1 MDHEAPASRSKS
13 LGERFLI
20 GPSTE
25 HSAIPPLS
33 SRTLLTSSRGM
44 GRLKQK
50 GKAGAAKAYVTRSSA
65 IKKLQCSLADFR
77 RLCILKGIYPRE
89 PRSRK
94 KANKGSSAP
103 TNFYYAKDI
112 AYLAHEPVLR
122 KLREHKA
129 FAKKLT
135 RALGR
140 GEWSSAKSLEENKP
154 VYRLDHII
162 KERYPTFVDAVRD
175 IDDALCMTSSLRP
188 YHPTPKSPLP
198 SSKTVF
204 LSIKGVY
211 YQAEVFDQTVTW
223 LVPYQFTQTIPT
235 DVDVR
240 VMLTF
245 LELYQTLLGFVF
257 FKLYTDAGLVYPPPL
272 DTKKDD
278 GAAGVGAFSL
288 QEAKDARPATNGSS
302 KVVEVDGKRVS
313 NKDVRQ
319 TIKSITAASADG
331 EDVQMNSIESAPANE
346 EDEEFVEDTTE
357 ENADDAPS
365 APAFTTAALPTLKT
379 LSTLPQ
385 STASKLFAPYTFW
398 LSRET
403 SRPIFEFIVR
413 SHGGRI
419 GWPATSGD
427 GSPVVED
434 DESITHVIIDRPV
447 VQRAGE
453 SEAERERRL
462 RRKYVQPQWAVD
474 CVNAGKI
481 LLEGLYAQ
489 GKTLPPHL
497 SPFGERADA
506 YDPTAG
512 LAEVEDEEMEDE
524 VILGEEDGEEAI
536 EEDDEEDDEKEPKL
550 ARAAKAALKAAAA
563 AEDAATLR
571 VAELEAEAAGVDV
584 GTFEKESRKAQKKAK
599 KAGAPKE
606 DEAEQDMNKMMM
618 SNKQRKLYERM
629 KYGEKK
635 RAAERQQLEVKKL
648 AIEKEKKRR
657 SKT

>member
-1 MDHEAPASRSKS
+1 
-13 LGERFLI
+13 
-20 GPSTE
+20 
-25 HSAIPPLS
+25 
-33 SRTLLTSSRGM
+33 M

-50 GKAGAAKAYVTRSSA
+50 GKAGAAKAYMTRSTA

-77 RLCILKGIYPRE
+77 RLCILKGIFPRE

-129 FAKKLT
+129 FAKKLA

-175 IDDALCMTSSLRP
+175 IDDALCMIFLFASLPADSKVSSTLTENCARLAAEWQLYVMHTHALR
-188 YHPTPKSPLP
+188 K
-198 SSKTVF
+198 VF

-211 YQAEVFDQTVTW
+211 YQAEVFDQTITW
-223 LVPYQFTQTIPT
+223 LVPYQFTQTIPP

-272 DTKKDD
+272 DTVKDD

-288 QEAKDARPATNGSS
+288 QETKDSRPATTGKA

-313 NKDVRQ
+313 SKDVRQ
-319 TIKSITAASADG
+319 TIKTITTSGASNSP
-331 EDVQMNSIESAPANE
+331 DVDMPTIDSSAVEE
-346 EDEEFVEDTTE
+346 EDEEFVEDTAE
-357 ENADDAPS
+357 EDTDDAPS
-365 APAFTTAALPTLKT
+365 APAFTTATLPTLKT

-385 STASKLFAPYTFW
+385 STSAKLFAPYTFW
-398 LSRET
+398 ISRET

-413 SHGGRI
+413 SFGGRI
-419 GWPATSGD
+419 GWPATSGS
-427 GSPVVED
+427 GSPFDEAD
-434 DESITHVIIDRPV
+434 DAITHVIIDRPI
-447 VQRAGE
+447 VQRTND
-453 SEAERERRL
+453 SEEERERRR
-462 RRKYVQPQWAVD
+462 RRKYVQPQWVVD
-474 CVNAGKI
+474 CVNAGKV
-481 LLEGLYAQ
+481 LLEDLYAQ

-497 SPFGERADA
+497 SPFGEHKDA

-512 LAEVEDEEMEDE
+512 IGVEEDEEMEDE
-524 VILGEEDGEEAI
+524 EIIEGEDKA
-536 EEDDEEDDEKEPKL
+536 DDEEEEEEEV
-550 ARAAKAALKAAAA
+550 ARTAKAALKAAAA
-563 AEDAATLR
+563 AEDAAALR
-571 VAELEAEAAGVDV
+571 AAELAAEAAGVDF
-584 GTFEKESRKAQKKAK
+584 GTFEKQTKKAQKKAK
-599 KAGAPKE
+599 TAQVPE
-606 DEAEQDMNKMMM
+606 DNEAEQDMNKMMM
-618 SNKQRKLYERM
+618 SNRQRKLYERM

-635 RAAERQQLEVKKL
+635 RATERQELEQKKR
-648 AIEKEKKRR
+648 AIEKAKKRR
-657 SKT
+657 SKA

>member
-1 MDHEAPASRSKS
+1 
-13 LGERFLI
+13 
-20 GPSTE
+20 
-25 HSAIPPLS
+25 
-33 SRTLLTSSRGM
+33 M

-50 GKAGAAKAYVTRSSA
+50 GKAGAAKAYMTRSVA

-77 RLCILKGIYPRE
+77 RLCILKGIFPRE

-129 FAKKLT
+129 FAKKLA

-175 IDDALCMTSSLRP
+175 IDDALCMIFLFASLP
-188 YHPTPKSPLP
+188 IDSKISPNLTENCARLAAEWQLYVMHTHALR
-198 SSKTVF
+198 KVF

-211 YQAEVFDQTVTW
+211 YQAEVFDQTITW
-223 LVPYQFTQTIPT
+223 LVPYQFTQTIPP

-272 DTKKDD
+272 DTAKDG

-288 QEAKDARPATNGSS
+288 QEAKDARPAPTAKS
-302 KVVEVDGKRVS
+302 KVVEIDGKRVS
-313 NKDVRQ
+313 SKDVRQ
-319 TIKSITAASADG
+319 TIKAITTAGASEGADV
-331 EDVQMNSIESAPANE
+331 DMPAVDSAANE
-346 EDEEFVEDTTE
+346 EDEEFVEDTAE
-357 ENADDAPS
+357 EDAEATSS
-365 APAFTTAALPTLKT
+365 APAFTTAILPTLKT

-385 STASKLFAPYTFW
+385 STSAKLFAPYTFW
-398 LSRET
+398 ISRET

-413 SHGGRI
+413 AFGGRL
-419 GWPATSGD
+419 GWPATSGS
-427 GSPVVED
+427 GSPFDETD
-434 DESITHVIIDRPV
+434 DAITHVIIDRPTG
-447 VQRAGE
+447 QRANE
-453 SEAERERRL
+453 TEEQRERRR
-462 RRKYVQPQWAVD
+462 RRKYVQPQWVVD
-474 CVNAGKI
+474 CVNAGKV
-481 LLEGLYAQ
+481 LLEDLYAQ

-497 SPFGERADA
+497 SPFGEHRDS
-506 YDPTAG
+506 YDPTARIAG
-512 LAEVEDEEMEDE
+512 AEEDEEMEDE
-524 VILGEEDGEEAI
+524 EIV
-536 EEDDEEDDEKEPKL
+536 EDDEEEED
-550 ARAAKAALKAAAA
+550 ARPAKAALKAAAT
-563 AEDAATLR
+563 AEDAAALR
-571 VAELEAEAAGVDV
+571 AAELAAEAAGVDF
-584 GTFEKESRKAQKKAK
+584 GTFEKETKKAQKKAK
-599 KAGAPKE
+599 KAEVPKD

-635 RAAERQQLEVKKL
+635 RATERQELEQKKRT
-648 AIEKEKKRR
+648 IEKEKKRR
-657 SKT
+657 SKAS

>member
-1 MDHEAPASRSKS
+1 
-13 LGERFLI
+13 
-20 GPSTE
+20 
-25 HSAIPPLS
+25 
-33 SRTLLTSSRGM
+33 M
-44 GRLKQK
+44 GRLRKK
-50 GKAGAAKAYVTRSSA
+50 GQAGAAKAYVTRSA
-65 IKKLQCSLADFR
+65 AVKKLQCSLADFR

-89 PRSRK
+89 PRNRK

-122 KLREHKA
+122 KLREHKT
-129 FAKKLT
+129 FAKRLS

-175 IDDALCMTSSLRP
+175 IDDALCMVFLFAS
-188 YHPTPKSPLP
+188 LP
-198 SSKTVF
+198 SDSKVSPTLIENCARLAAEWQLYVMHTHTLRKVF

-223 LVPYQFTQTIPT
+223 LVPYQFTQTIPA

-272 DTKKDD
+272 DSKKDE

-288 QEAKDARPATNGSS
+288 QEAKDARPAVATTS

-313 NKDVRQ
+313 SKDVRQ
-319 TIKSITAASADG
+319 TIKSIAASNPNDP
-331 EDVQMNSIESAPANE
+331 DVQMSSVETAQSNDD
-346 EDEEFVEDTTE
+346 DEEFVEDTTE
-357 ENADDAPS
+357 DNPDDDTPA
-365 APAFTTAALPTLKT
+365 APAFTTATLPTLKT

-385 STASKLFAPYTFW
+385 STSSKLFAPYTFW

-413 SHGGRI
+413 AFGGRI
-419 GWPATSGD
+419 GWPATSGS
-427 GSPVVED
+427 GSPFDET
-434 DESITHVIIDRPV
+434 DESITHVIIDRPA
-447 VQRAGE
+447 VQKPNE
-453 SEAERERRL
+453 SEAERERRR
-462 RRKYVQPQWAVD
+462 RRKYVQPQWVVD

-481 LLEGLYAQ
+481 LLEDLYAQ

-506 YDPTAG
+506 YNPTAG
-512 LAEVEDEEMEDE
+512 LIGGEEDEEMD
-524 VILGEEDGEEAI
+524 EEDVEGEA
-536 EEDDEEDDEKEPKL
+536 EDDEVEGSEDEEPVV
-550 ARAAKAALKAAAA
+550 RPAKAALKAAAA
-563 AEDAATLR
+563 AEDAAALR
-571 VAELEAEAAGVDV
+571 AAELAAEAAG
-584 GTFEKESRKAQKKAK
+584 A
-599 KAGAPKE
+599 

-635 RAAERQQLEVKKL
+635 RSAERQQLEQKKRD
-648 AIEKEKKRR
+648 IEKEKKRR
-657 SKT
+657 AKSS